1 MNKIRALIVDDEPLA
16 RRGLV
21 LRLGKY
27 EDIEIVRECSNGL
40 EALYYIAKLEPDL
53 IFLDIEMPGIDGF
66 EVVRRMQADSMGLV
80 VFVTAFDQYAINAF
94 EIHAIDYILKP
105 VENERLYLA
114 VDRVRSHLKSY
125 GALCDKEKLMDLIAS
140 ITGEPPS
147 DIHEILNRGTISS
160 KIYPEKLAIKEGDE
174 TVLVSCNE
182 IVWVDAAGDYMCV
195 HANNQ
200 VHILRS
206 TMKDLEKKLNPKLFQ
221 RIHRSTIVNLTMIK
235 KVCPHINGEF
245 FLTLKDDSRL
255 KMSRSYK
262 DRVKHIIC

>member
-21 LRLGKY
+21 LRLKEY
-27 EDIEIVRECSNGL
+27 EDVEVIRECSNGY
-40 EALYYIAKLEPDL
+40 EALDYITKLEPDL

-80 VFVTAFDQYAINAF
+80 VFVTAFDQYAVTAF
-94 EIHAIDYILKP
+94 EIHAIDYVLKP
-105 VENERLYLA
+105 VENERLCLA
-114 VDRVRSHLKSY
+114 VDRVRSHLESS
-125 GALCDKEKLMDLIAS
+125 GALGDKKKLMDLIAS
-140 ITGEPPS
+140 ITGEPS
-147 DIHEILNRGTISS
+147 SHIGEMLNRGTISS
-160 KIYPEKLAIKEGDE
+160 QSYPEKLAINEGDE

-182 IVWVDAAGDYMCV
+182 IAWIDAAGDYMCV

-262 DRVKHIIC
+262 DRIKHII